1 MPITNSSTIDDIADI
16 LELLASCSKGS
27 PVSLGSAKQFVVK
40 LGGTDQQAIEAF
52 AKLYKR
58 ASSLGEKYPVK
69 VTAEY
74 LQVSGNIWDSPYLLM
89 TTFCGNSLFS
99 GLQGWSEDTSSKL
112 FEIVSE
118 KCLVEFFG
126 ESTQTRNFG
135 HPSDVGRPKEFGEA
149 VRWIANLMKV
159 PLGSGYRPPR
169 RKDGGVD
176 IFVWREF
183 KDGFPGVPMLLI
195 QCTIQSNF
203 QNKIGDVDTRLWAS
217 WLSSDIDPLVGLCV
231 PQMVVKLERWREI
244 TTRGLLFDRNRLS
257 SMGPKTIQI
266 DAISQGYIKEL
277 VKQFQDHN
285 L

>member
-1 MPITNSSTIDDIADI
+1 
-16 LELLASCSKGS
+16 
-27 PVSLGSAKQFVVK
+27 VVK
-40 LGGTDQQAIEAF
+40 VGGTDQQAIEAF

-58 ASSLGEKYPVK
+58 SSSLGVKYPFK
-69 VTAEY
+69 VTTEY
-74 LQVSGNIWDSPYLLM
+74 LQVEVQIWESPYLLM
-89 TTFCGNSLFS
+89 TSFCGISFFS
-99 GLQGWSEDTSSKL
+99 GLQGWSVDTSSKL

-118 KCLVEFFG
+118 KCLGEFFG

-135 HPSDVGRPKEFGEA
+135 HPSDVGRPSEFGEA
-149 VRWIANLMKV
+149 VKWIADSMKV

-169 RKDGGVD
+169 RRDGGVD

-183 KDGFPGVPMLLI
+183 KDGFPGVPILLI
-195 QCTIQSNF
+195 QCTIQGNF

-231 PQMVVKLERWREI
+231 PQMVVQLEKWSEI

-257 SMGPKTIQI
+257 SMGPTNLEI

-277 VKQFQDHN
+277 IKQFRD
-285 L
+285 LYL